1 MSDPLDKDRTQFL
14 AALTCPFIFSAG
26 GMEGSSMS
34 SPDPSSV
41 LITQITLA
49 NTLLSDAVESLR
61 ARFISDCAKY
71 LQVRMCGSTISRPTA
86 M

>member
-1 MSDPLDKDRTQFL
+1 MHAGMTDSVSLVL
-14 AALTCPFIFSAG
+14 SAG
-26 GMEGSSMS
+26 GVDGGFSNP
-34 SPDPSSV
+34 PDPSSV

-71 LQVRMCGSTISRPTA
+71 LQVRVLLKPTA
-86 M
+86 VNKCCVCPECL